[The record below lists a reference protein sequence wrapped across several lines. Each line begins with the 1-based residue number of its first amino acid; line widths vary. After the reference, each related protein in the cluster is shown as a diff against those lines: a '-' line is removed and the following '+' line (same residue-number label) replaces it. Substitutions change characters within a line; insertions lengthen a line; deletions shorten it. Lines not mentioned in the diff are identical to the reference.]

1 MDATD
6 HPLLTILADAAE
18 GRFPA
23 ADGRVTYTPA
33 FADGREAVIG
43 FTGHSVIASRLG
55 SAPLAEL
62 RPDGFGAAYS
72 PSLLLRLAEGG
83 TVGDI
88 DVMLVGRGTG
98 AGSTLPRTNQWEH
111 HNRVRF
117 ARQLRR
123 DVDVYGD
130 ERGFFTIGSGLAE
143 RRELSIEIV
152 DTLHGSGVG
161 RGMIAQALA
170 AVGNGELL
178 FAGIAA
184 GNARSLRSFLAGG
197 FIPIGSEVII
207 TPFTPNTYR

>member
-1 MDATD
+1 MRTGP
-6 HPLLTILADAAE
+6 HPLLAILDAAAD

-23 ADGRVTYTPA
+23 ADGGVIYSPA
-33 FADGREAVIG
+33 FDDEREAVIG
-43 FTGHSVIASRLG
+43 FTGHAVIASRLG
-55 SAPLAEL
+55 SDRFADLQ
-62 RPDGFGAAYS
+62 PDGFGAAYS
-72 PSLLLRLAEGG
+72 PALLLRLAEGG

-98 AGSTLPRTNQWEH
+98 IGSAIDRTDRWDD
-111 HNRVRF
+111 HNRARF

-130 ERGFFTIGSGLAE
+130 ERGFFTIGTGLAG

-161 RGMIAQALA
+161 RTMITESLA
-170 AVGNGELL
+170 ALPAGELL
-178 FAGIAA
+178 YAGIAP
-184 GNARSLRSFLAGG
+184 GNARSLRSFLASG
-197 FIPIGSEVII
+197 FVPIGSEVVI